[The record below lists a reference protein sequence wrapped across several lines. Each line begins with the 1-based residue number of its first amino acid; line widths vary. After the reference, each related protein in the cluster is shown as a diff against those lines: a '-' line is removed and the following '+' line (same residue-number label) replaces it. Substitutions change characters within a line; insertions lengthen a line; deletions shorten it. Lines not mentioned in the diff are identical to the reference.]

1 MPVVIPEVP
10 LKDKLTLTIPEAAAL
25 SGIPYKIMS
34 AAVKNRDLEACYAG
48 SSTVRIRRSDLNDWV
63 KTLPDSW
70 C

>member
-34 AAVKNRDLEACYAG
+34 AAVKNRDL
-48 SSTVRIRRSDLNDWV
+48 
-63 KTLPDSW
+63 
-70 C
+70 